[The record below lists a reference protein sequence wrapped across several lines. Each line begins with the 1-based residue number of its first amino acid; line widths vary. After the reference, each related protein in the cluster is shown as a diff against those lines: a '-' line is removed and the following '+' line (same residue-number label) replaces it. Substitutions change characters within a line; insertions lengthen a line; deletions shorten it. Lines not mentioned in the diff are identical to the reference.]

1 MWTLGGHHFGKS
13 YFCGR
18 PYFESNGHEAR
29 SSCIR
34 KPTSRRKKPRRDT
47 VVPEENNRTN
57 APRKLINK
65 PVKLTQSAEIDISN
79 PQLEGSCLSE
89 KAKPRDKYCERDC
102 LRIYESGRDSREKH
116 SASDIASILPGHKQG
131 REKNQYLMSP
141 CQGRRCG
148 NSGIHQASWTLW

>member
-116 SASDIASILPGHKQG
+116 SASDIAFSKGWGMAI
-131 REKNQYLMSP
+131 
-141 CQGRRCG
+141 RRSVAAVSRPHNFHALSKTCDG
-148 NSGIHQASWTLW
+148 FA